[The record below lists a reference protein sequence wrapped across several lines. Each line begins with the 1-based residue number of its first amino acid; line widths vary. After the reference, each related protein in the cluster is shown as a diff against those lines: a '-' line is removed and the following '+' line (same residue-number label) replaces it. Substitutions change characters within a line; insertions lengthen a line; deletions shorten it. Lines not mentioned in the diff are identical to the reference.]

1 MYLSSLCVVVLDEL
15 GISYL
20 ETVLLSV
27 PEGQE
32 DLASVRPLWEAL
44 ETMVH
49 GDKVLSLGVAEFSKD
64 QLEALYEWAQVGE
77 GVCYLSTMTDNAR

>member
-1 MYLSSLCVVVLDEL
+1 LLGIAVLEEL
-15 GISYL
+15 GITYL

-32 DLASVRPLWEAL
+32 DVASVRPLWEAL
-44 ETMVH
+44 ESMVH

-64 QLEALYEWAQVGE
+64 QLEALYEWAAVRGVMGE
-77 GVCYLSTMTDNAR
+77 V

>member
-1 MYLSSLCVVVLDEL
+1 MLDEL
-15 GISYL
+15 GTSYL

-32 DLASVRPLWEAL
+32 DLASIKGLWETL
-44 ETMVH
+44 ETLVH

-77 GVCYLSTMTDNAR
+77 QNYI